1 MVVLNRSESRALF
14 GNKEKGAGNRRFEW
28 ADVTLSEVVIN
39 VFFQSKGFNRSEAV
53 NATFLHS
60 GIRFQVN
67 SMVPRLVLWET
78 LEGLFIKDRLVFLEL
93 GRDSLKGRIH
103 MGFICQGGGMCGICL

>member
-1 MVVLNRSESRALF
+1 MIV
-14 GNKEKGAGNRRFEW
+14 
-28 ADVTLSEVVIN
+28 N
-39 VFFQSKGFNRSEAV
+39 VFFQSKGFGRSEAV

-60 GIRFQVN
+60 GVRFQVDGV
-67 SMVPRLVLWET
+67 VPRLVLWET
-78 LEGLFIKDRLVFLEL
+78 LGDLFAEDRLVFLEL